1 MYLYRWRYIIL
12 LMCLLL
18 KTGPSQLLLA
28 QEKSIGDKAPEDILN
43 NVVNYDSSSLRLSDF
58 HGKIVLLDFWS
69 IGCPSCI
76 AAFPKLD
83 SLQRKF
89 SKELQIILVTSN
101 KLDAVRA
108 YMKASKYQLP
118 ALPLV
123 TSDTILKQAFPY
135 KMVPM
140 QVWVDERG
148 RVRAITNP
156 WYATEEIVNQMLAGH
171 WPEMEVRRDNLQ
183 YDQSKLLG
191 EQNLL
196 DLVSY
201 TASFARF
208 IPEISS
214 HMILEKDT
222 ARKVSLRAFYNKS
235 VLSLLQMAYS
245 KKTFPNSSPYRNIGR
260 IRFEG
265 VDTADWFNQKAD
277 EHYEEWRRKN
287 LFSYEL
293 KIPLEKDSL
302 WFDFMQADLNRFLAL
317 EYGVTAKLKEEEVT
331 GMMLVKLKEGIEKDY
346 FDYAVR
352 RRRETKGQP
361 FRTYLN
367 PEELT
372 FFLERD
378 YASKNIFFLNATGI
392 KSYFPIVLK
401 QDVSDLN
408 YINEALAPYGLQLKK
423 GKFKLERLVIS
434 KVADH

>member
-1 MYLYRWRYIIL
+1 MYLYRWRYSIVL
-12 LMCLLL
+12 LGFIWQAATSRLLF
-18 KTGPSQLLLA
+18 A
-28 QEKSIGDKAPEDILN
+28 QQKSIGDSAPEHILN
-43 NVVNYDSSSLRLSDF
+43 NVVNYDSGSLQLSDF
-58 HGKIVLLDFWS
+58 RGKIVLLDFWS

-89 SKELQIILVTSN
+89 DRQLQIVLVTSN
-101 KLDAVRA
+101 KLDAVKA

-118 ALPLV
+118 DLPLIYA
-123 TSDTILKQAFPY
+123 DTVLKQAFPY

-140 QVWVDERG
+140 QVWIDEKG

-156 WYATEEIVNQMLAGH
+156 WYATETIVKRMLAGD
-171 WPEMEVRRDNLQ
+171 WPNMEVRRDNLQ
-183 YDQSKLLG
+183 YDRSKLLG

-196 DLVSY
+196 DLVNY
-201 TASFARF
+201 TSSFARF
-208 IPEISS
+208 IPEIPG

-222 ARKVSLRAFYNKS
+222 AKKVSLKAFYNKS
-235 VLSLLQMAYS
+235 VLNLLQIAYS
-245 KKTFPNSSPYRNIGR
+245 QNTFPNPSPYRNIKR

-265 VDTADWFNQKAD
+265 VDTADWFSQRAD
-277 EHYEEWRRKN
+277 EHYEEWRSRN

-293 KIPLEKDSL
+293 KIPLERDSL

-317 EYGVTAKLKEEEVT
+317 EYGVTAKLEREEVT
-331 GMMLVKLKEGIEKDY
+331 GMMLVKLREGVEKDK

-352 RRRETKGQP
+352 RRREVKGQP

-372 FFLERD
+372 FFLERN
-378 YASKNIFFLNATGI
+378 YAGDDIFFLNDTGI

-401 QDVSDLN
+401 QDIPDLN
-408 YINEALAPYGLQLKK
+408 HVNEALAPYGLYLKR
-423 GKFKLERLVIS
+423 GKFELERLVIA
-434 KVADH
+434 KVVNH